1 MNDEHNDYQWL
12 DGDEA
17 VAMVPEHARSYLVHL
32 KNRFVDAK
40 LIP

>member
-17 VAMVPEHARSYLVHL
+17 VAMVPEHSRSYLVHL